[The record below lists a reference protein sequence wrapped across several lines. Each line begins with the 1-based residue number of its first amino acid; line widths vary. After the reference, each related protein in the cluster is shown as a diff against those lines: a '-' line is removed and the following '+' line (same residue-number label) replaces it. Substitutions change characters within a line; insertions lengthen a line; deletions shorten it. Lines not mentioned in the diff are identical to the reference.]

1 MQRILLS
8 GNPGVGSCVHM
19 RRDFES
25 TKYEKICGAKKV
37 KKNSPSHLRG
47 GSLFSL
53 CSFYFSGS
61 QTRSADI
68 HLLGSAVSC
77 LNLNRLYIGF
87 PHFIGSSMGMTY
99 IISEMSTFFA
109 NCALSHDSTSLTL
122 FFNRFYCNRSNL
134 LLQAKKGKM

>member
-1 MQRILLS
+1 
-8 GNPGVGSCVHM
+8 M

-37 KKNSPSHLRG
+37 KKIPPRTCVGDLSFLYALSTLPDLRQEV
-47 GSLFSL
+47 
-53 CSFYFSGS
+53 
-61 QTRSADI
+61 QTYIFLAPP
-68 HLLGSAVSC
+68 LAV
-77 LNLNRLYIGF
+77 LTFYIGF

-122 FFNRFYCNRSNL
+122 FFNRFYFNR
-134 LLQAKKGKM
+134 